1 MPLKLTP
8 YFVMNGNAAEA
19 IDFYQKAL
27 NAKVIFKQTFQE
39 MPENP
44 EFPLS
49 EEAKNLISHAML
61 QIGASELMF
70 SDQMPGGHATS
81 GDQITICITSP
92 DKDQSE
98 KIFATLSDGGKISM
112 PLQETFFS
120 PAYGMVTDKFGI
132 SFQLFTEGKE

>member
-27 NAKVIFKQTFQE
+27 DAKVIFKQTFQE

-44 EFPLS
+44 EFPLP

-61 QIGASELMF
+61 QIGESELMF
-70 SDQMPGGHATS
+70 SDQMPGSRATS
-81 GDQITICITSP
+81 GDQLTICITSP
-92 DKDQSE
+92 DKEQSE
-98 KIFATLSDGGKISM
+98 KIFAKLSDGGKISM

-132 SFQLFTEGKE
+132 AFQLFTEGKE